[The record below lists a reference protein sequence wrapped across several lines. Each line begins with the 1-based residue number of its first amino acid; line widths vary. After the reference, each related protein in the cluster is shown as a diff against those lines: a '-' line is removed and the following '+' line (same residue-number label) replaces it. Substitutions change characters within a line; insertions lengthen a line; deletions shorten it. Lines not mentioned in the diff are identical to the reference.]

1 MARLGDMMYKYG
13 FIGAGNM
20 GSALATALK
29 IDRAEIAISNR
40 TEEKGKA
47 LADAIGVKFTT
58 NDDIA
63 LNSKYVVLG
72 VKPQVLPDLMPTL
85 ESALLRNNS
94 AILVTMAAGVKCNTL
109 SEDRPVIRI
118 MPNTPASIGEGVVLI
133 CRNDKVSDEDFET
146 FINDFKDAGTIIK
159 IDEDL
164 IDAASVISGC
174 GPAYIYMFMDALARA
189 GEALGLDY
197 QTATALAIATA
208 RGSASLARASSD
220 SLEELRVKVCSPGGS
235 TIEGVK
241 SFQENDLDNVVKEA
255 LGAAYNRTKELS
267 KQ

>member
-1 MARLGDMMYKYG
+1 MARLGDNMYKYG

-20 GSALATALK
+20 GSALAKALK
-29 IDRAEIAISNR
+29 INREEIAISNR
-40 TEEKGKA
+40 SEEKGRA
-47 LADAIGVKFTT
+47 VADKLNIKFTS
-58 NDDIA
+58 NEDIA
-63 LNSKYVVLG
+63 ENSKYVVLG
-72 VKPQVLPDLMPTL
+72 VKPQVLPELMQALKTT
-85 ESALLRNNS
+85 LLRNNQ

-118 MPNTPASIGEGVVLI
+118 MPNTPAQIGEGVVLI
-133 CRNDKVSDEDFET
+133 CRNDKVSDEDFDT

-159 IDEDL
+159 IDEEL

-174 GPAYIYMFMDALARA
+174 GPAYVYMFMDALAKA

-197 QTATALAIATA
+197 DTAVELAIATT
-208 RGSASLARASSD
+208 RGSASLAKVSPD
-220 SLEELRVKVCSPGGS
+220 NLEELRIKVCSPGGS

-241 SFQENDLDNVVKEA
+241 SFQENNFDETVKEA
-255 LGAAYNRTKELS
+255 LTAAYNRTKELS